1 MKSQPN
7 KSAERLSGSEH
18 FKKTIQTYL
27 EKRAGSDT
35 LFAVSF
41 RKPAKNLDDCITY
54 ILNEVRK
61 LNVNGLTD
69 DEVYSLAVHYYDE
82 DDIEVGNPVGCQVVV
97 NHTVELTEEEKEQA
111 KRDAIQR
118 AQEEAYRQMK
128 QPKRKKSVKPAQS
141 NVEQKL
147 FLNDETEDENS
158 TTCSGSPQKIT
169 AAYSCTDSMGLRA
182 LYRTYRTLYPERH
195 YHLYGVRTQMAPNA

>member
-118 AQEEAYRQMK
+118 AQEETYRQMK

-141 NVEQKL
+141 NVEQKSL
-147 FLNDETEDENS
+147 FE
-158 TTCSGSPQKIT
+158 
-169 AAYSCTDSMGLRA
+169 
-182 LYRTYRTLYPERH
+182 
-195 YHLYGVRTQMAPNA
+195 